1 MAAGGRRGDEDVAR
15 ILIVD
20 DEPSVRDSLG
30 RTVEREGHEVALAPD
45 LRTGRRLLAEGA
57 FDLLLTDIRLGDGS
71 GLDLVASARQASPA
85 LRIVAM
91 TAFGS
96 VELAV
101 EAMRRGADDF
111 IEKPFQ
117 PDLLRRRLERVLEP
131 VRLAGRVARL
141 ERENQV
147 LREEAEEAAPDDA
160 LVGASPAMAL
170 VRERIE
176 RVAPT
181 TASVLV
187 RGETGTGK
195 ELVARTLHRR
205 SPRAA
210 GPFVAFNGGAVA
222 EGLAESELFGHEKG
236 AFTGADRRRVGRFEL
251 ADGGTLF
258 LDEVGEL
265 APALQVKLLRVL
277 QERRFERVGGTATVE
292 VDVRVVA
299 ATHRDLEQWVR
310 DGRFRE
316 DLYYRLNVVTIEVPP
331 LRDRP
336 EDVPVLAELFLAR
349 YGNRPG
355 APRPTLSADARA
367 ALQSQPWPGNVRE
380 LENALHRACILARGD
395 ALTVEDLDL
404 RDAAAGAS
412 PEAAT
417 VDLRAILARVERE
430 LLERAVREHGGNL
443 SAAGRA
449 LGVERNLLRY
459 KLRKH
464 GLRS

>member
-1 MAAGGRRGDEDVAR
+1 VAR

-30 RTVEREGHEVALAPD
+30 RTVEREGHDVALAAD
-45 LRTGRRLLAEGA
+45 LRTGRRLLAESA

-71 GLDLVASARQASPA
+71 GLDLVAAARLTSPA

-96 VELAV
+96 VDLAV

-117 PDLLRRRLERVLEP
+117 PDVLRRRLERVLEP

-147 LREEAEEAAPDDA
+147 LREEAFEGAPDDA
-160 LVGASPAMAL
+160 LVGVSPGMAL
-170 VRERIE
+170 VRDRIE

-181 TASVLV
+181 SASVLV

-336 EDVPVLAELFLAR
+336 DDVPVLAELFLAR
-349 YGNRPG
+349 YGTRPG
-355 APRPTLSADARA
+355 GPRPTLSGEALA

-380 LENALHRACILARGD
+380 LENTLHRACILARGD
-395 ALTVEDLDL
+395 TLTVEDLDL
-404 RDAAAGAS
+404 RDASVAASA
-412 PEAAT
+412 EAAT
-417 VDLRAILARVERE
+417 GDLRAILARVERD
-430 LLERAVREHGGNL
+430 LLERAMREHGGNL

>member
-1 MAAGGRRGDEDVAR
+1 
-15 ILIVD
+15 
-20 DEPSVRDSLG
+20 
-30 RTVEREGHEVALAPD
+30 
-45 LRTGRRLLAEGA
+45 
-57 FDLLLTDIRLGDGS
+57 
-71 GLDLVASARQASPA
+71 
-85 LRIVAM
+85 M

-117 PDLLRRRLERVLEP
+117 PDVLRKRLERVLEP

-141 ERENQV
+141 ERENEV
-147 LREEAEEAAPDDA
+147 LREETFEPAPDDA
-160 LVGASPAMAL
+160 LAGVSPAMAL
-170 VRERIE
+170 VRDRIE

-181 TASVLV
+181 SASVLV

-205 SPRAA
+205 SPRAG

-277 QERRFERVGGTATVE
+277 QERRFERVGGNQTVE

-336 EDVPVLAELFLAR
+336 DDVPALAELFLAR
-349 YGNRPG
+349 YGARPG
-355 APRPTLSADARA
+355 AATPRLAPASLA
-367 ALQSQPWPGNVRE
+367 ALQAQPWPGNVRE
-380 LENALHRACILARGD
+380 LENTLHRACILARGEVIE
-395 ALTVEDLDL
+395 VEDLDL
-404 RDAAAGAS
+404 KDASAEPADAPSG
-412 PEAAT
+412 
-417 VDLRAILARVERE
+417 DLRAILARVERE

-443 SAAGRA
+443 TAAGRA

>member
-1 MAAGGRRGDEDVAR
+1 MAR

-20 DEPSVRDSLG
+20 DEPSVRDSLA

-57 FDLLLTDIRLGDGS
+57 FDVLLTDLRLGDGS
-71 GLDLVASARQASPA
+71 GLDLVTAARQASAA
-85 LRIVAM
+85 LRIVVM

-117 PDLLRRRLERVLEP
+117 PDVLRKRLERLLEP

-141 ERENQV
+141 ERENEV
-147 LREEAEEAAPDDA
+147 LREETFEPTPDDA
-160 LVGASPAMAL
+160 LVGVSPAMAL
-170 VRERIE
+170 VRDRID

-181 TASVLV
+181 AASVLV

-299 ATHRDLEQWVR
+299 ATHRDLERWVR

-336 EDVPVLAELFLAR
+336 DDVPVLAGLFLAR
-349 YGNRPG
+349 YGTRPG
-355 APRPTLSADARA
+355 APHPRLAPESLA
-367 ALQSQPWPGNVRE
+367 ALQAQPWPGNVRE
-380 LENALHRACILARGD
+380 LENTLHRACILARGEE
-395 ALTVEDLDL
+395 LTVEDLDL
-404 RDAAAGAS
+404 KDASGGTSSEAS
-412 PEAAT
+412 A
-417 VDLRAILARVERE
+417 VDLRATLARVERE

>member
-1 MAAGGRRGDEDVAR
+1 VAR

-20 DEPSVRDSLG
+20 DEASVRDSLA
-30 RTVEREGHEVALAPD
+30 RTLEREGHEAVPAPD
-45 LRTGRRLLAEGA
+45 LRTGRRLLTEGA

-71 GLDLVASARQASPA
+71 GLDLVTSARQASAA

-117 PDLLRRRLERVLEP
+117 PDVLRKRLERVLEP

-141 ERENQV
+141 ERENEL
-147 LREEAEEAAPDDA
+147 LREETFEPTPDDS
-160 LVGASPAMAL
+160 LVGASSAMAL
-170 VRERIE
+170 VRDRIG

-181 TASVLV
+181 AASVLV

-277 QERRFERVGGTATVE
+277 QERRFERVGGNATVE

-336 EDVPVLAELFLAR
+336 DDVPALAELFLER

-355 APRPTLSADARA
+355 AARPKLAPASLA
-367 ALQSQPWPGNVRE
+367 ALQAQPWPGNVRE

-395 ALTVEDLDL
+395 VIEVEDLDL
-404 RDAAAGAS
+404 KDAS
-412 PEAAT
+412 PEPADAPSG
-417 VDLRAILARVERE
+417 DLRAVLARVERE

-443 SAAGRA
+443 TAAGRA